1 MLTKATGYERV
12 QAEHAYTIHVFVR
25 IFVHLQPAP
34 AEEDAGAAS
43 AVAAQAERGDQETAA
58 TPPLAAAERR
68 FRQQFH
74 VLACRVSTSG
84 EHVWSLVVENN
95 GQVK

>member
-1 MLTKATGYERV
+1 MQQVVNASRLTLSIWRFYCFFR
-12 QAEHAYTIHVFVR
+12 
-25 IFVHLQPAP
+25 HLQPISS
-34 AEEDAGAAS
+34 EEDAATGT
-43 AVAAQAERGDQETAA
+43 AVGVQDEQANREMPAI
-58 TPPLAAAERR
+58 PLLAAAERR

-95 GQVK
+95 GQVG